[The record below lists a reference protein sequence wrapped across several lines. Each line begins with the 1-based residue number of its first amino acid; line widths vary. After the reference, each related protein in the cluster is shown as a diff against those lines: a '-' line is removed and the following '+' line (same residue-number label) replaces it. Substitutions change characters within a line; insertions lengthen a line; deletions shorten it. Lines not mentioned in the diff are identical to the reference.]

1 MELLAF
7 LGLKSVF
14 CKVAL
19 CKALGILEIVSIE
32 LKYAQCGFCA
42 SYAKLKV
49 GLLWAILV
57 TKT

>member
-19 CKALGILEIVSIE
+19 CKALGIHEIMSFE
-32 LKYAQCGFCA
+32 LKYAQRDFCA

-49 GLLWAILV
+49 WLL
-57 TKT
+57 